1 MPTLKGLKEEL
12 EADTRET
19 IRMKKGGHG
28 YHLYPKSILLYK
40 PRKHKGSSDF
50 NSQPQSQSNEQAR
63 RPTLS
68 HSLEILQGN
77 RAVGLIFFPVPA
89 CLVRVCLVCLFL
101 DETYST
107 ILT

>member
-63 RPTLS
+63 TLT
-68 HSLEILQGN
+68 GN
-77 RAVGLIFFPVPA
+77 PAREQSCWFDFLPSSCLPGKGLSG
-89 CLVRVCLVCLFL
+89 LSFL
-101 DETYST
+101 G
-107 ILT
+107 